1 MAPSDGDR
9 TRHWPA
15 IEAKHG
21 RPMRDWFDLLTERE
35 DQRYP
40 ALMAYLQEEHG
51 FGRTHAN
58 AVVQFHRGSTSSR
71 RFSTL
76 EDYLAAAEPT
86 GAATVRAAFAGL
98 LARHPGTSIEIA
110 WNQPFLVQG
119 EHRLLSISV
128 QGGHLLAAPWS
139 VEVLDAF
146 RARLEAHEG
155 VTAVLKKTFRLP
167 SDRPVDPALLDD
179 LVAAAALAGPT
190 G

>member
-1 MAPSDGDR
+1 MTPSDGDR
-9 TRHWPA
+9 TRLWPA

-21 RPMRDWFDLLTERE
+21 RPMRDWFELLAERE

-58 AVVQFHRGSTSSR
+58 AVVQFHRGSASSR

-76 EDYLAAAEPT
+76 EEYLAQAEPT
-86 GAATVRAAFAGL
+86 GAATVRAAFDGL
-98 LARHPGTSIEIA
+98 LARHPGTSVEIA
-110 WNQPFLVQG
+110 WNQPFLVRDGQ
-119 EHRLLSISV
+119 RLLSITV

-139 VEVLDAF
+139 VEVLEAF
-146 RARLEAHEG
+146 RARLDSDEG

-167 SDRPVDPALLDD
+167 SDRPIDPDLLDD
-179 LVAAAALAGPT
+179 LVAAASVRGAG
-190 G
+190 

>member
-1 MAPSDGDR
+1 MSPADGDR
-9 TRHWPA
+9 ARHWPA

-21 RPMRDWFDLLTERE
+21 RPMHEWFTVLSERE

-40 ALMAYLQEEHG
+40 ALLAHLQEEHG
-51 FGRTHAN
+51 FSRTHAN

-71 RFSTL
+71 RYTTL
-76 EDYLAAAEPT
+76 DGYLAAAEPT

-110 WNQPFLVQG
+110 WNQPFLVLDG
-119 EHRLLSISV
+119 KRLLSITV

-146 RARLEAHEG
+146 RDRLEEHEG
-155 VTAVLKKTFRLP
+155 VKKVLKKTFQLP
-167 SDRPVDPALLDD
+167 SERPIDPDLLDD
-179 LVAAAALAGPT
+179 LVLATLERAGD
-190 G
+190 